1 MSGSG
6 KRSGQGGGAILAGS
20 IIAGVIG
27 GIIAGQPSIGFL
39 IGAGVGILAAALLW
53 LRDRR
58 R

>member
-1 MSGSG
+1 MKGPG
-6 KRSGQGGGAILAGS
+6 RRSGQGGGAILAGS

-27 GIIAGQPSIGFL
+27 GVIAGQPSIGFL
-39 IGAGVGILAAALLW
+39 VGIAVGIVSVGLLW